1 MKLPRE
7 EEEQRQPGVPDSW
20 QTLPPDTQEE
30 EMGVRLLGWA
40 LPHRSQSDSQSP
52 HIPTAALLPLLQ
64 MWRNQGMNRE
74 SV

>member
-30 EMGVRLLGWA
+30 EK
-40 LPHRSQSDSQSP
+40 
-52 HIPTAALLPLLQ
+52 AAWVGFTPP
-64 MWRNQGMNRE
+64 
-74 SV
+74 VTI